1 MKTLSG
7 RILEKCGWRITGDYG
22 DLKKSV
28 TIFAPHTA
36 HIDAIYGK
44 LGFTEL
50 GVKFKFLSK
59 KELFFFPMNLV
70 MRKFGSI
77 PVRGVKGKNAIYQVV
92 DLLESSEELHIVVSP
107 EGWIKKMEKWN
118 KGFFY
123 MAQKA
128 QVPIVVAALDYG
140 KKEMGVLGII
150 YDTSDF
156 TAVMGQ
162 IKEFYREVKGK
173 KTGTICP
180 ACGLI
185 KQVKLLIPELYCFQG
200 GAFC

>member
-7 RILEKCGWRITGDYG
+7 KILEQLGWKITGDFG
-22 DLKKSV
+22 DIKKSV

-70 MRKFGSI
+70 MKKFGSI
-77 PVRGVKGKNAIYQVV
+77 PVRGVVGKNAIYQVV
-92 DLLESSEELHIVVSP
+92 DLLNSSEELHIVISP
-107 EGWIKKMEKWN
+107 EGRIKKMVKGN

-128 QVPIVVAALDYG
+128 NVPIVMGVLDYG
-140 KKEMGVLGII
+140 KKEMGVIGAI

-156 TAVMGQ
+156 KTVMNK
-162 IKEFYREVKGK
+162 ITDSYKNVKGK
-173 KTGTICP
+173 N
-180 ACGLI
+180 
-185 KQVKLLIPELYCFQG
+185 PEQF
-200 GAFC
+200 AFHLD

>member
-1 MKTLSG
+1 MRTLSG
-7 RILEKCGWRITGDYG
+7 KVLEKLGWKITGSYG

-70 MRKFGSI
+70 MKKFGSI

-92 DLLESSEELHIVVSP
+92 DLLNSSEELHIVVSP
-107 EGWIKKMEKWN
+107 EGRIKKMVKWN
-118 KGFFY
+118 KGFYY

-128 QVPIVVAALDYG
+128 NVPIVVGTLDYG
-140 KKEMGVLGII
+140 KKEMGILEVI

-156 TAVMGQ
+156 NNVMNQ
-162 IKEFYREVKGK
+162 ITDAYKNVQGK
-173 KTGTICP
+173 N
-180 ACGLI
+180 
-185 KQVKLLIPELYCFQG
+185 PEQF
-200 GAFC
+200 AFHLE

>member
-7 RILEKCGWRITGDYG
+7 KVLEQLGWKITGDFG
-22 DLKKSV
+22 DIKKSV

-70 MRKFGSI
+70 MKKFGSI
-77 PVRGVKGKNAIYQVV
+77 PVRGVVGKNAIYQVV
-92 DLLESSEELHIVVSP
+92 DLLNSTEELHIVVSP
-107 EGWIKKMEKWN
+107 EGRTKKMVKWN

-123 MAQKA
+123 MAKKA
-128 QVPIVVAALDYG
+128 NVPIVIGVLDYG
-140 KKEMGVLGII
+140 KKEMGVLGVI

-156 TAVMGQ
+156 KTVMNQ
-162 IKEFYREVKGK
+162 INETYKNVKGK
-173 KTGTICP
+173 N
-180 ACGLI
+180 
-185 KQVKLLIPELYCFQG
+185 PEQFALHFE
-200 GAFC
+200 

>member
-1 MKTLSG
+1 MRTLSG
-7 RILEKCGWRITGDYG
+7 KILEKLGWKITGNYG

-70 MRKFGSI
+70 MKKFGSI

-92 DLLESSEELHIVVSP
+92 DLLNSEEELHIVVSP
-107 EGWIKKMEKWN
+107 EGRIRKMVKWN
-118 KGFFY
+118 KGFYY
-123 MAQKA
+123 MAKKA
-128 QVPIVVAALDYG
+128 NVPIVMGVLDYN
-140 KKEMGVLGII
+140 KKEMGVLGVI

-156 TAVMGQ
+156 KSVMNQ
-162 IKEFYREVKGK
+162 INDTYKNVQGK
-173 KTGTICP
+173 N
-180 ACGLI
+180 
-185 KQVKLLIPELYCFQG
+185 PEQFALHFD
-200 GAFC
+200 

>member
-1 MKTLSG
+1 MRTLSG
-7 RILEKCGWRITGDYG
+7 KILEKLGWKITGNYG

-70 MRKFGSI
+70 MKKFGSI

-92 DLLESSEELHIVVSP
+92 ELLNSEEELHIVVSP
-107 EGWIKKMEKWN
+107 EGRIRKMVKWN
-118 KGFFY
+118 KGFYY

-128 QVPIVVAALDYG
+128 NVPIVMGVLDYD
-140 KKEMGVLGII
+140 KKEMGVLGVI
-150 YDTSDF
+150 YETSDF
-156 TAVMGQ
+156 KSVMNQ
-162 IKEFYREVKGK
+162 INDAYKNVRGK
-173 KTGTICP
+173 N
-180 ACGLI
+180 
-185 KQVKLLIPELYCFQG
+185 PEQFALHLD
-200 GAFC
+200 

>member
-1 MKTLSG
+1 MRTLSG
-7 RILEKCGWRITGDYG
+7 KVLEKLGWKITGSYG
-22 DLKKSV
+22 DIKKSV

-92 DLLESSEELHIVVSP
+92 DLLNSSEELHIVVSP
-107 EGWIKKMEKWN
+107 EGWVKKMVKWN
-118 KGFFY
+118 KGFYY

-128 QVPIVVAALDYG
+128 NVPIVIAALDYG
-140 KKEMGVLGII
+140 KKEMGVLGVIH
-150 YDTSDF
+150 DTSDF
-156 TAVMGQ
+156 NSVMNQ
-162 IKEFYREVKGK
+162 IKDAYKNVQGK
-173 KTGTICP
+173 N
-180 ACGLI
+180 
-185 KQVKLLIPELYCFQG
+185 PERF
-200 GAFC
+200 AFHSE